1 MLAIGLAVVSA
12 FGFGSAAIFARLG
25 LQDIRPIPSTLISA
39 LASFFPAAI
48 LALIFA
54 RSDIKSL
61 PAIAFLFFLG
71 HGALTYLGGR
81 IQNHISI
88 NLIGASRS
96 SPFIGSSALFAAIFA
111 IAFAGE
117 RLNPLIALGTVS
129 VVAGLALSSGGDL
142 SQQSWRLDRR
152 SLLGYLLA
160 LGAAASYGGSNLAA
174 KFLSQE
180 FGSPLVVAAFGMFFG
195 AIVLSPFAG
204 RDAVAGVRKGRA
216 GLGFMALSGLAS
228 ATAVIALY
236 FALLDSAVVVISPIS
251 STNPLVTLLLA
262 HLFLGRLE
270 QVSRWILLGTIL
282 AVLGVAL
289 VIVGSTF

>member
-25 LQDIRPIPSTLISA
+25 MQDIRPIPSTLISA

-54 RSDIKSL
+54 LADIQSL

-81 IQNHISI
+81 TQNHVSI

-117 RLNPLIALGTVS
+117 RLNPLVALGTLS
-129 VVAGLALSSGGDL
+129 VVAGLALSSSGDL

-152 SLLGYLLA
+152 TLLGYLLA

-180 FGSPLVVAAFGMFFG
+180 FGSPLVVATFSILFG
-195 AIVLSPFAG
+195 AVVLSPFAG
-204 RDAVAGVRKGRA
+204 RDALEGLRTARA
-216 GLGFMALSGLAS
+216 GWGFMALSGLAS

-236 FALLDSAVVVISPIS
+236 FALLYSSVVIVSPIS
-251 STNPLVTLLLA
+251 SVNPLVTLLLA

-270 QVSRWILLGTIL
+270 QVTRWVLLGTML
-282 AVLGVAL
+282 TVLGVAL

>member
-12 FGFGSAAIFARLG
+12 LGFGSAGVLARLG
-25 LQDIRPIPSTLISA
+25 MQNIRPIPSTLISA
-39 LASFFPAAI
+39 IASFLPAAA

-54 RSDIKSL
+54 LSDIKSL

-81 IQNHISI
+81 TQTHISI
-88 NLIGASRS
+88 NLIGAARS
-96 SPFIGSSALFAAIFA
+96 SPFIGASALFAAIFA

-117 RLNPLIALGTVS
+117 QLNPLLALGTLS

-142 SQQSWRLDRR
+142 SQQSWRLDRQ

-174 KFLSQE
+174 KMLSQE
-180 FGSPLVVAAFGMFFG
+180 FGSPLVVAAFGMLFG
-195 AIVLSPFAG
+195 AIVLAPIAG
-204 RDAVAGVRKGRA
+204 RDALAGLRTARA

-236 FALLDSAVVVISPIS
+236 FALLYSDVVVVSPIS

-270 QVSRWILLGTIL
+270 QVNRWILLGTLL
-282 AVLGVAL
+282 AVLGVVL
-289 VIVGSTF
+289 VIVGSDF

>member
-12 FGFGSAAIFARLG
+12 LGFGSAAIFARLG
-25 LQDIRPIPSTLISA
+25 MQNIRPIPSTLISA
-39 LASFFPAAI
+39 IASFLPAAA

-54 RSDIKSL
+54 LSDIKSL

-81 IQNHISI
+81 TQTHISI
-88 NLIGASRS
+88 NLIGAARS
-96 SPFIGSSALFAAIFA
+96 SPFIGASALFAAIFA

-117 RLNPLIALGTVS
+117 QLNPLLALGTLS

-142 SQQSWRLDRR
+142 SQQSWRLDRQ

-160 LGAAASYGGSNLAA
+160 LGAAASYGGSNLTA
-174 KFLSQE
+174 KMLSQE
-180 FGSPLVVAAFGMFFG
+180 FGSPLVVAAFGMLFG
-195 AIVLSPFAG
+195 AIVLSPIAG
-204 RDAVAGVRKGRA
+204 RDALVGLRTARA

-236 FALLDSAVVVISPIS
+236 FALLYSDVVVVSPIS

-270 QVSRWILLGTIL
+270 QVNRWILLGTLL
-282 AVLGVAL
+282 AVLGVVL
-289 VIVGSTF
+289 VIVGSDF

>member
-1 MLAIGLAVVSA
+1 MLAMGLAVVSA

-96 SPFIGSSALFAAIFA
+96 SPFIGSSALFAAI
-111 IAFAGE
+111 
-117 RLNPLIALGTVS
+117 
-129 VVAGLALSSGGDL
+129 
-142 SQQSWRLDRR
+142 
-152 SLLGYLLA
+152 LL
-160 LGAAASYGGSNLAA
+160 
-174 KFLSQE
+174 
-180 FGSPLVVAAFGMFFG
+180 
-195 AIVLSPFAG
+195 
-204 RDAVAGVRKGRA
+204 
-216 GLGFMALSGLAS
+216 
-228 ATAVIALY
+228 
-236 FALLDSAVVVISPIS
+236 
-251 STNPLVTLLLA
+251 
-262 HLFLGRLE
+262 
-270 QVSRWILLGTIL
+270 
-282 AVLGVAL
+282 
-289 VIVGSTF
+289 